1 MRKNEIMVPHGA
13 QTKIAN
19 DTGLSTVCVRQAL
32 KGLTDTVNT
41 RLIRRRALKFY
52 GGVEIKSDP
61 S

>member
-32 KGLTDTVNT
+32 KGLTDTANT

-52 GGVEIKSDP
+52 GCVEIKSDP